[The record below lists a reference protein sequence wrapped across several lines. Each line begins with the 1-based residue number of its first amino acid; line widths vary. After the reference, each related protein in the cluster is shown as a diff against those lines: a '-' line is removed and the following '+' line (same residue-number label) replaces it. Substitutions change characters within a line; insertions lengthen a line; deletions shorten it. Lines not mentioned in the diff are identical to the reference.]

1 MFVLKGEM
9 HMSLLLKKLS
19 ADEFAKWLQSE
30 ETELR
35 IVEYKHSRAYFKNR
49 LPNGL
54 DILYMYRYPSE
65 DGIAVNAEPEYQ
77 GLCKRDTGELYD
89 VGYETFE
96 ILKETNQVAYGSAN
110 ITEDLEERVR
120 TLVEGMVSKYI
131 SSISENDITE
141 DRRKILE
148 DQAWGIAKKR
158 YLEDITTD
166 NEYQC
171 DYSVKEYYKH
181 LVEFI
186 LNKDKVASEIA
197 EQYHEKNKED
207 IREEVIRNRYI
218 IAEGEKF
225 NNGEYY
231 DYTAMK
237 RIIHSIPEKSQS
249 VNVTICKDGKEM
261 TFKYDARFL
270 RHDCGR
276 CYSTWNMPCLARG
289 TFEDLYGRGAE
300 LYPTDITKITYG
312 RKVIYEKE

>member
-9 HMSLLLKKLS
+9 HMPMQLKKLS
-19 ADEFAKWLQSE
+19 ADEFAKWLQSD
-30 ETELR
+30 ETEIRL
-35 IVEYKHSRAYFKNR
+35 VEYKHPRAYFKNR

-54 DILYMYRYPSE
+54 DILYMYRYPSD
-65 DGIAVNAEPEYQ
+65 DGIAVNAEPDYQ

-89 VGYETFE
+89 VGYETCE
-96 ILKETNQVAYGSAN
+96 MLKETNQVMYGSAN

-120 TLVEGMVSKYI
+120 TLVENKVSGYI
-131 SSISENDITE
+131 ASITE
-141 DRRKILE
+141 KDVTEERRKVLE

-171 DYSVKEYYKH
+171 DYSVDEYNKY
-181 LVEFI
+181 LVDFI
-186 LNKDKVASEIA
+186 IDKDKVASEIA
-197 EQYHEKNKED
+197 EQFHQHNKDD
-207 IREEVIRNRYI
+207 IREDVIRNRYI
-218 IAEGEKF
+218 IEETKKF

-231 DYTAMK
+231 DYSAMK
-237 RIIHSIPEKSQS
+237 RIIHSIPEKSQT

-289 TFEDLYGRGAE
+289 TFEDLYGRNAE
-300 LYPTDITKITYG
+300 LYPTDITRITYG